1 MKYYENDPIYQ
12 IYRQNPKATKL
23 DRMSMFKLSLTSG
36 FFFNCARQLS
46 NSPSSY
52 LLIPD
57 GNIVNLDPSSIYAFK
72 GQFPSYVVFTELAG
86 SSVARGLMR
95 QVMEVEGSWVDG
107 Y

>member
-1 MKYYENDPIYQ
+1 MSKS
-12 IYRQNPKATKL
+12 TKL
-23 DRMSMFKLSLTSG
+23 ERMRIFKLSLTSG

-52 LLIPD
+52 LLIPE
-57 GNIVNLDPSSIYAFK
+57 GNIVNLDPSSIYSFK
-72 GQFPSYVVFTELAG
+72 NQFPAHVIFTELAG

-95 QVMEVEGSWVDG
+95 QVMEVEGEWVEG